1 MAVKFQLSAMRR
13 TKWYE
18 VILRIIFGGLATV
31 ATGMIAKTYGPV
43 VGGLFLAFPAIF
55 PASATLVEKHEKER
69 KQRAHIDGV
78 NPARRAVALEARGA
92 AMGSIGLVAFAIVVW
107 QFPLGKHTWFVLTA
121 ATLSWLVTSLLIW
134 ELRRV
139 TRGNLF
145 AKNRSSSAK
154 SHTSRG

>member
-1 MAVKFQLSAMRR
+1 MVVKFQLSAVRR

-18 VILRIIFGGLATV
+18 VILRILFGGLTTV
-31 ATGMIAKTYGPV
+31 ATGMIAKSYGPV

-55 PASATLVEKHEKER
+55 PASATLVEKHEKEK

-78 NPARRAVALEARGA
+78 NQARRAVALEARGT

-107 QFPLGKHTWFVLTA
+107 QFLFGKPAWLVLTA
-121 ATLSWLVTSLLIW
+121 ATLSWLITSLLIW

-139 TRGNLF
+139 ARGHLL
-145 AKNRSSSAK
+145 AKNRTSSAN
-154 SHTSRG
+154 

>member
-1 MAVKFQLSAMRR
+1 MIVKFQLSALRR

-31 ATGMIAKTYGPV
+31 ATGMIAKSYGPV

-55 PASATLVEKHEKER
+55 PAGATLVEKHEKGK

-78 NPARRAVALEARGA
+78 IRARRAVALEARGA
-92 AMGSIGLVAFAIVVW
+92 AMGSIGMAAFAVVVW
-107 QFPLGKHTWFVLTA
+107 QFLVGRPAWLVLTA
-121 ATLSWLVTSLLIW
+121 ATITWLVTSLLIW

-139 TRGNLF
+139 ARGHLL
-145 AKNRSSSAK
+145 AKNRTSSVN
-154 SHTSRG
+154 